1 MPQRY
6 NRSRMYGR
14 GYRQYDPTYQAAGF
28 NPAVFEGTSMEF
40 KPYDYSIYE
49 RGLAGLQA
57 RMDKAA
63 EQQGAVDEA
72 LAKIELNLHPSERE
86 WFAGYKQDIKNQIQ
100 GDIDAGNF
108 GTAIRKAI
116 KLGNQAASDSR
127 ITGRVEANAKYQ
139 EELKKQKDR
148 LAKGDITDDAF
159 SWWLKKN
166 PYTYQDKYDANGNV
180 VSGTLQEFTPLYDK
194 VDYAGLTNAA
204 FKLITA
210 NKGSSSR
217 DGSTSVYNTTTK
229 DLSRGNTTYKP
240 GENVSGSSHSSES
253 FEYVSLDDIK
263 DNIEELIA
271 LNPGGLEQVEQDYVV
286 RLDAFKELEEK
297 YNKALE
303 EDPTSEN
310 TRLLG
315 QQLEVRKKLLFRNG
329 SETDFKDYF
338 ARMLADNMIA
348 KNMAYDWRTT
358 ASGGTSSY
366 SLSDV
371 NSNYNNGG
379 GSGNSSTN
387 TSTNTDTSSNWR
399 PPMIIKQDGG
409 INLVDDIDRAAKS
422 AGSRF

>member
-6 NRSRMYGR
+6 NRNRMYGR
-14 GYRQYDPTYQAAGF
+14 GYRQYDPTYQSAGF
-28 NPAVFEGTSMEF
+28 NPSVFEGTTVEF
-40 KPYDYSIYE
+40 KPHDFSIYE
-49 RGLAGLQA
+49 RGLANLEA
-57 RMDKAA
+57 RMTKAA
-63 EQQGAVDEA
+63 EEQGAVDEA

-108 GTAIRKAI
+108 GTAIRKAT
-116 KLGNQAASDSR
+116 KLGSQAASDSR
-127 ITGRVEANAKYQ
+127 ITGRIEANAKYQ

-148 LAKGDITDDAF
+148 VAKGDITEDAF
-159 SWWLKKN
+159 NWWLKKN
-166 PYTYQDKYDANGNV
+166 PYIYQDKYDTNGNV

-217 DGSTSVYNTTTK
+217 DGSTSVHNNTTS
-229 DLSRGNTTYKP
+229 DLPRGNKTYKP

-271 LNPGGLEQVEQDYVV
+271 LNPGGIEQVEQDYVV

-338 ARMLADNMIA
+338 ARMLADNMLA

-366 SLSDV
+366 TLGDTS
-371 NSNYNNGG
+371 SNYNYGRG
-379 GSGNSSTN
+379 TGTQ
-387 TSTNTDTSSNWR
+387 TSDDTNTDTTSTWR
-399 PPMIIKQDGG
+399 APMLIKENGG
-409 INLVDDIDRAAKS
+409 AAIMTDVDRAAKS
-422 AGSRF
+422 AADRF

>member
-49 RGLAGLQA
+49 RGLANLEA
-57 RMDKAA
+57 RMNKAA
-63 EQQGAVDEA
+63 EEQGAVDLT
-72 LAKIELNLHPSERE
+72 LAEIETKLNPAERE

-217 DGSTSVYNTTTK
+217 DGSTSVHNTTTK

-371 NSNYNNGG
+371 NSNNNNGG

-387 TSTNTDTSSNWR
+387 TSTNTNTSSNWR

>member
-1 MPQRY
+1 MPQGYR
-6 NRSRMYGR
+6 NGMYRR
-14 GYRQYDPTYQAAGF
+14 GYRQYNPSYQAAGF
-28 NPAVFEGTSMEF
+28 NPAVFEGTSVDF
-40 KPYDYSIYE
+40 NPHDYSILE
-49 RGLAGLQA
+49 RGLANLEA
-57 RMDKAA
+57 RMTKAA
-63 EQQGAVDEA
+63 EQQGAIDEA

-108 GTAIRKAI
+108 GTAIRKAT
-116 KLGNQAASDSR
+116 KLGSQAASDSR
-127 ITGRVEANAKYQ
+127 ITGRIEANAKYQ

-148 LAKGDITDDAF
+148 VAKGDITEDAF
-159 SWWLKKN
+159 NWWLKKN

-217 DGSTSVYNTTTK
+217 DGSTSVHNNTTG
-229 DLSRGNTTYKP
+229 DLTRGDKTYKS
-240 GENVSGSSHSSES
+240 GENVSGSSHSSQS
-253 FEYVSLDDIK
+253 FEYISLDDIK

-271 LNPGGLEQVEQDYVV
+271 LNPGGIEQVEQDYVV

-297 YNKALE
+297 YNRALE

-338 ARMLADNMIA
+338 ARMLADNMLA

-366 SLSDV
+366 TLGDAS
-371 NSNYNNGG
+371 SNYNYGRG
-379 GSGNSSTN
+379 TGTQ
-387 TSTNTDTSSNWR
+387 TSDDTNTDTTSTWR
-399 PPMIIKQDGG
+399 APMLIKENGG
-409 INLVDDIDRAAKS
+409 AAIMTDVDRAAKS
-422 AGSRF
+422 AADRF

>member
-6 NRSRMYGR
+6 NRNRMYGR
-14 GYRQYDPTYQAAGF
+14 GYRQYDPTYQSAGF
-28 NPAVFEGTSMEF
+28 NPSVFEGTTVDF
-40 KPYDYSIYE
+40 NPHDYSVLE
-49 RGLAGLQA
+49 RGLAGLEA
-57 RMDKAA
+57 RMTKAT

-86 WFAGYKQDIKNQIQ
+86 WFSEYKQDIKNQIQ

-108 GTAIRKAI
+108 GTAIRKAT
-116 KLGNQAASDSR
+116 KLGSQAASDSR
-127 ITGRVEANAKYQ
+127 ITGRIEANAKYQ

-148 LAKGDITDDAF
+148 VAKGDITEDAF
-159 SWWLKKN
+159 NWWLKKN

-217 DGSTSVYNTTTK
+217 DGSTSVHNNTTN
-229 DLSRGNTTYKP
+229 DLPRGKNTYKP
-240 GENVSGSSHSSES
+240 GENVSGSSHSSQS

-271 LNPGGLEQVEQDYVV
+271 LNPGGIEQVEQDYVV

-338 ARMLADNMIA
+338 ARMLADNMLA

-366 SLSDV
+366 TLSDV
-371 NSNYNNGG
+371 SPNYNNGRG
-379 GSGNSSTN
+379 AGTQ
-387 TSTNTDTSSNWR
+387 TSDDTNTDTTSTWR
-399 PPMIIKQDGG
+399 APMIIKENGG
-409 INLVDDIDRAAKS
+409 AAIMTDVDRAAKS
-422 AGSRF
+422 AADRF

>member
-6 NRSRMYGR
+6 NRNRMYGR

-28 NPAVFEGTSMEF
+28 NPAVFQGSSVDF
-40 KPYDYSIYE
+40 NPHDFSIYE
-49 RGLAGLQA
+49 RGLANLEA

-63 EQQGAVDEA
+63 EEQGAVDEA

-86 WFAGYKQDIKNQIQ
+86 WFAGYKQDIKDQIQ

-108 GTAIRKAI
+108 GTAIRKAT
-116 KLGNQAASDSR
+116 KLGSQAASDSR
-127 ITGRVEANAKYQ
+127 ITGRVEANTKYQ

-148 LAKGDITDDAF
+148 LAKGDITEDAF
-159 SWWLKKN
+159 NWWLKKN
-166 PYTYQDKYDANGNV
+166 PYTYQDKYDANRNV

-194 VDYAGLTNAA
+194 IDYAGLTNAA

-217 DGSTSVYNTTTK
+217 DGSTSVHNNTTG
-229 DLSRGNTTYKP
+229 DLARGNNTYKP
-240 GENVSGSSHSSES
+240 GENVSGSSHSSQS

-271 LNPGGLEQVEQDYVV
+271 LNPGGIEQVEQDYIV

-310 TRLLG
+310 TKLLG

-338 ARMLADNMIA
+338 ARMLADNMLA
-348 KNMAYDWRTT
+348 KNMAYDWRTS

-366 SLSDV
+366 TLGDV
-371 NSNYNNGG
+371 STNYNNGRG
-379 GSGNSSTN
+379 TGTQAYDD
-387 TSTNTDTSSNWR
+387 TNTDTTSTWA
-399 PPMIIKQDGG
+399 PPLIIKQDGG
-409 INLVDDIDRAAKS
+409 INLIDDIDRAAKS